1 MSHPQEHWT
10 PVQTAY
16 HGLIH
21 GYELN
26 GKRGAYAW
34 AEIRDR
40 SPNSI
45 SNEANPDYQSAKFG
59 IDDAIQAELQAG
71 IFPILHAHA
80 RMTGHI
86 CFRLPNPDLP
96 LGDAALLDRFAAWQS
111 AMGTTCEEIRLAL
124 DPNGPSGTG
133 IARGEAESIAAA
145 GYRHMQRFMV
155 FLEELKSIQEP
166 S

>member
-1 MSHPQEHWT
+1 MSHPKQHWT
-10 PVQTAY
+10 PVQAAC
-16 HGLIH
+16 HSLIH
-21 GYELN
+21 SYKRN

-86 CFRLPNPDLP
+86 CIRLPDPDLVV
-96 LGDAALLDRFAAWQS
+96 GDVSLLERYCAWQA
-111 AMGTTCEEIRLAL
+111 AMGNTCEEIHRAFS
-124 DPNGPSGTG
+124 PNGPGGAGVTS
-133 IARGEAESIAAA
+133 IESEAIAAA
-145 GYRHMQRFMV
+145 GYRHIKQFIV
-155 FLEELKSIQEP
+155 FLEEMKLIQEP
-166 S
+166 A